1 MAQNEGLTSVGG
13 GRYKLIRAVGR
24 GGMATVHQATD
35 TALGRKVA
43 VKIMDRVA
51 AGEEF
56 RTRFRQEAR
65 AVAALN
71 HRNVIAIHDIREE
84 TDPSGAPTPYL
95 VMEFV
100 DGRPLSEFVSGHGMP
115 AHRALRITADILSAL
130 AASHDAGL
138 IHRDIKPANI
148 MVSENDAVKVLD
160 FGIAKAVDAVPV
172 TRTGTV
178 VGTAPYM
185 SPEQAQGRK
194 LDRRSDLYSTGV
206 LLFELLC
213 GRRPFDADSD
223 AALLY
228 HHVHTAPPLL
238 AELGITVPEPVQEL
252 LSSALSKDPEGRP
265 ATARQMRRLVLN
277 ALNSDGTTAQPRNAP
292 RPHIPARPAYAPAQ
306 PPPLASTTP
315 MKPPSTALPGGL
327 KTGLVAAVPGY
338 FAGSIGFS
346 QIFSTGLTPTATVF
360 CAYTLGYGPMYLT
373 VLFGL
378 AVGTYH
384 ARAAAPRTR
393 RHSLAVACLVVNGLW
408 SAYHLGT
415 WLFGFPLLY
424 L

>member
-1 MAQNEGLTSVGG
+1 MAQNEGLTSVGA

-71 HRNVIAIHDIREE
+71 HRNVIAIHDIGEE

-100 DGRPLSEFVSGHGMP
+100 DGRPLSDFVSGHGMP
-115 AHRALRITADILSAL
+115 APQALRITADVLSAL

-148 MVSENDAVKVLD
+148 MVSEDHTVKVLD
-160 FGIAKAVDAVPV
+160 FGIAKAVDAVPL

-238 AELGITVPEPVQEL
+238 ADLGITVPGSVQEL
-252 LSSALSKDPEGRP
+252 LSSALSKDPAGRP
-265 ATARQMRRLVLN
+265 ATARQMRRLVLD
-277 ALNSDGTTAQPRNAP
+277 ALTSVDPAQPRNTP
-292 RPHIPARPAYAPAQ
+292 QPHIPDRPAYAPSQ
-306 PPPLASTTP
+306 PPPLASTAP
-315 MKPPSTALPGGL
+315 MAPPSTPLPGGL

-338 FAGSIGFS
+338 FAGSIAFS
-346 QIFSTGLTPTATVF
+346 QIFSAGLTPAATVF
-360 CAYTLGYGPMYLT
+360 CGYTLGYGPMYLT

-384 ARAAAPRTR
+384 ARTAARRTR
-393 RHSLAVACLVVNGLW
+393 RHSSAVACLVVNGLW
-408 SAYHLGT
+408 STYHLGT

>member
-1 MAQNEGLTSVGG
+1 MAQSEELASVGA

-35 TALGRKVA
+35 TALGRRVA
-43 VKIMDRVA
+43 VKVMDRVA

-65 AVAALN
+65 AMAALN
-71 HRNVIAIHDIREE
+71 HRNVIAIHDVGEE
-84 TDPSGAPTPYL
+84 ADPSGTPTPYL
-95 VMEFV
+95 VMEFI
-100 DGRPLSEFVSGHGMP
+100 DGRPLGEFVSGHGMP

-148 MVSENDAVKVLD
+148 MISENDTVKVLD

-185 SPEQAQGRK
+185 SPEQAQGKK

-206 LLFELLC
+206 LLFELLSA
-213 GRRPFDADSD
+213 RRPFDADSD

-238 AELGITVPEPVQEL
+238 AELGIAVPEPVQEL

-265 ATARQMRRLVLN
+265 ATARQMRRLVLD
-277 ALNSDGTTAQPRNAP
+277 ALNSADTAPPRNAP
-292 RPHIPARPAYAPAQ
+292 RPRIPARPAYAPAQ
-306 PPPLASTTP
+306 PPPPLASTTP
-315 MKPPSTALPGGL
+315 MAPPSPAIPGSL

-338 FAGSIGFS
+338 FAGTIGFS
-346 QIFSTGLTPTATVF
+346 QIFSAGLTPTATAV

-384 ARAAAPRTR
+384 ARTAARRTR
-393 RHSLAVACLVVNGLW
+393 RHSSAVACLVVNGLW

-415 WLFGFPLLY
+415 WLFGFPLLH